1 MDYFSILN
9 LNREPFSNS
18 PDPDYFYH
26 SRQHLD
32 CLQKLE
38 LSLHLRRGLNV
49 IIGDVGTGK
58 TTLCRQIIR
67 RFANRKDMETHLVL
81 DPLFKDPADF
91 LAATAK
97 LLSGRKLPEGTT
109 DWQAKEFIK
118 HTLFRKGVDQKRTT
132 ILIIDE
138 GQKIP
143 VFCLELLREFL
154 NYETNDY
161 KLLQIVIFAQKEF
174 EGVVRSHPNFGD
186 RINLYHHLKPLSL
199 RDTRLM
205 IKFRLEKSSSAPQKL
220 DLFTLPGLIAVHR
233 TTGGYPRKIINLC
246 HQCILAMI
254 IQNRSKVGY
263 WLVRR
268 SAKRVFPATDAATRR
283 RPALALGSAAALAG
297 LLIWATATGVVP
309 LPDWGGLGSRAT
321 APVTAV
327 VEKRIEAPSAPL
339 ESPPPLATPAPTPSL
354 PPVAVSPP
362 AAPAETTPTP
372 AASVKPAVDT
382 PASAPAAAPVA
393 DAPSAPALPAVKAAR
408 TPEMLGA
415 LTLRRHE
422 TISGLIQRIYGNYS
436 ARNFRSIILA
446 NPQIDD
452 PDRVEAG
459 QIIQIPA
466 IPAGVKPP
474 GGRDVWWV
482 RVAEKASLQEAF
494 DVLRGY
500 PESAPAA
507 RMVPYWSPKS
517 GQRFALL
524 LKQVF
529 SDAEAARLQ
538 LKLLPPALS
547 AGGEVMNAWA
557 EQTVFY
563 ADPWYGIK

>member
-1 MDYFSILN
+1 FSILN

-67 RFANRKDMETHLVL
+67 RFANRKDMETHLIL
-81 DPLFKDPADF
+81 DPLFRDPADF
-91 LAATAK
+91 LSATAK

-161 KLLQIVIFAQKEF
+161 KLLQIVIFAQQEF

-205 IKFRLEKSSSAPQKL
+205 IKFRLEKSSSTPQKL

-233 TTGGYPRKIINLC
+233 ATGGYPRKIINLC

-263 WLVRR
+263 WLVQR
-268 SAKRVFPATDAATRR
+268 SAKRVFPAGDIVKRR
-283 RPALALGSAAALAG
+283 RPALALGALAALAG
-297 LLIWATATGVVP
+297 LLAWGSSTGVVP
-309 LPDWGGLGSRAT
+309 LPDWAGRWSPAA
-321 APVTAV
+321 APAVAV
-327 VEKRIEAPSAPL
+327 VEKRTEP
-339 ESPPPLATPAPTPSL
+339 
-354 PPVAVSPP
+354 PP
-362 AAPAETTPTP
+362 AAPEPPPPAALAPPVPPPPEAAAPQPAAVAETAPSPTV
-372 AASVKPAVDT
+372 AKPAVLE
-382 PASAPAAAPVA
+382 PAVAPAPVA
-393 DAPSAPALPAVKAAR
+393 DVPPPAVAPTRATR
-408 TPEMLGA
+408 TPEMLGS
-415 LTLRRHE
+415 LTLRRNE
-422 TISGLIQRIYGNYS
+422 TISGLIQRVYGNYS

-459 QIIQIPA
+459 QVIQIPA
-466 IPAGVKPP
+466 IPAAAKPP
-474 GGRDVWWV
+474 GNRDIWWV

-494 DVLRGY
+494 DFLRSY
-500 PESAPAA
+500 PESVPAA
-507 RMVPYWSPKS
+507 RMIPYWAPKS
-517 GQRFALL
+517 GLRFALL
-524 LKQVF
+524 LKQAF
-529 SDAEAARLQ
+529 GSAEAARLQ
-538 LKLLPPALS
+538 LKLLPASLS
-547 AGGEVMNAWA
+547 AGGEVASAWP
-557 EQTVFY
+557 EQAVFF

>member
-26 SRQHLD
+26 SSQHLD

-174 EGVVRSHPNFGD
+174 EAVDPPPPELRRPHQPLSPPESAQPARHAPDDQVPAGEVQHRAPEAGPLHPSGADRRASDHRRLPAQDHQPVPPVHPGHDHPEPVQGRLLAGAAQRHAGLSRDGCRSASAAGAGAGVGRGARRAPDLGDGNGCRPAPGLERPGVPRDRAGD
-186 RINLYHHLKPLSL
+186 RRGRKAH
-199 RDTRLM
+199 RGAAGTRGVPTACWP
-205 IKFRLEKSSSAPQKL
+205 RQPRR
-220 DLFTLPGLIAVHR
+220 PPR
-233 TTGGYPRKIINLC
+233 TQR
-246 HQCILAMI
+246 
-254 IQNRSKVGY
+254 RR
-263 WLVRR
+263 RR
-268 SAKRVFPATDAATRR
+268 SRPKLRPRRPRPSSRPSRRPHPPRPQPRSRTRR
-283 RPALALGSAAALAG
+283 RR
-297 LLIWATATGVVP
+297 
-309 LPDWGGLGSRAT
+309 LPCRRSRR
-321 APVTAV
+321 PG
-327 VEKRIEAPSAPL
+327 RP
-339 ESPPPLATPAPTPSL
+339 
-354 PPVAVSPP
+354 
-362 AAPAETTPTP
+362 
-372 AASVKPAVDT
+372 
-382 PASAPAAAPVA
+382 
-393 DAPSAPALPAVKAAR
+393 R
-408 TPEMLGA
+408 C
-415 LTLRRHE
+415 
-422 TISGLIQRIYGNYS
+422 S
-436 ARNFRSIILA
+436 AR
-446 NPQIDD
+446 
-452 PDRVEAG
+452 
-459 QIIQIPA
+459 
-466 IPAGVKPP
+466 
-474 GGRDVWWV
+474 
-482 RVAEKASLQEAF
+482 
-494 DVLRGY
+494 
-500 PESAPAA
+500 
-507 RMVPYWSPKS
+507 
-517 GQRFALL
+517 
-524 LKQVF
+524 
-529 SDAEAARLQ
+529 
-538 LKLLPPALS
+538 
-547 AGGEVMNAWA
+547 
-557 EQTVFY
+557 
-563 ADPWYGIK
+563 

>member
-81 DPLFKDPADF
+81 DPLFRDPADF
-91 LAATAK
+91 LAAIAK

-132 ILIIDE
+132 ILIVDE

-154 NYETNDY
+154 NYETNEY

-174 EGVVRSHPNFGD
+174 EGIVRSHPNFGD

-199 RDTRLM
+199 RDTRMM
-205 IKFRLEKSSSAPQKL
+205 IKFRLEKSSSTPQKL
-220 DLFTLPGLIAVHR
+220 DLFTLPGLIAVYR
-233 TTGGYPRKIINLC
+233 ATGGYPRKIINLC

-254 IQNRSKVGY
+254 IQNKSQVGY
-263 WLVRR
+263 RLVHR
-268 SAKRVFPATDAATRR
+268 SAKRVFTAGVPAGRR
-283 RPALALGSAAALAG
+283 LRPAAAALAVVAVMGG
-297 LLIWATATGVVP
+297 LLWAAVTNVLP
-309 LPDWGGLGSRAT
+309 LPGWENLWSRA
-321 APVTAV
+321 APPART
-327 VEKRIEAPSAPL
+327 VEKRIETPSAAP
-339 ESPPPLATPAPTPSL
+339 EPPPIPASPTADEPAAA
-354 PPVAVSPP
+354 PQAAVPVEAVSPP
-362 AAPAETTPTP
+362 REAPPAPKAAAAETPAPAPVAE
-372 AASVKPAVDT
+372 
-382 PASAPAAAPVA
+382 AAAPPAAVK
-393 DAPSAPALPAVKAAR
+393 SAPRP
-408 TPEMLGA
+408 PEMLGA
-415 LTLRRHE
+415 LTLRRYE

-459 QIIQIPA
+459 QTIHIPA
-466 IPAGVKPP
+466 IPVAAKPP
-474 GGRDVWWV
+474 AGRDCWWV
-482 RVAEKASLQEAF
+482 RLAEKLSLQEGF
-494 DVLRGY
+494 DFLRNY

-507 RMVPYWSPKS
+507 RMVPCWNPKA
-517 GQRFALL
+517 GLRFVVL

-529 SDAEAARLQ
+529 SDPEAARLQ
-538 LKLLPPALS
+538 LKLLPPALP
-547 AGGEVMNAWA
+547 GGEVVRVWA
-557 EQTVFY
+557 EQTVFF
-563 ADPWYGIK
+563 ADPWYGVK

>member
-26 SRQHLD
+26 SSQHLD

-67 RFANRKDMETHLVL
+67 RLANRKDMETHLVL

-97 LLSGRKLPEGTT
+97 LLSGRKLPEGAT

-154 NYETNDY
+154 NFETNDY

-174 EGVVRSHPNFGD
+174 EGAVRNHPNFGD

-268 SAKRVFPATDAATRR
+268 SATRVFPATGVAAGR
-283 RPALALGSAAALAG
+283 RPALALGSVAALAG

-309 LPDWGGLGSRAT
+309 LPDWSGLGSRAT

-327 VEKRIEAPSAPL
+327 VEKRIEVP
-339 ESPPPLATPAPTPSL
+339 PAPAESL
-354 PPVAVSPP
+354 PPVAQTAPAPSPDSAP
-362 AAPAETTPTP
+362 APAVPAETAPTP
-372 AASVKPAVDT
+372 AASVKPAVAT
-382 PASAPAAAPVA
+382 PAPAPAAAPVA
-393 DAPSAPALPAVKAAR
+393 DAPTAPALPAVTAAR

-466 IPAGVKPP
+466 IPAAAKPP
-474 GGRDVWWV
+474 GGRNFWWV
-482 RVAEKASLQEAF
+482 RVAEKPSLQEAF
-494 DVLRGY
+494 DFLRGY

-524 LKQVF
+524 LKQTF

-547 AGGEVMNAWA
+547 ASGEVMSAWA

>member
-81 DPLFKDPADF
+81 DPLFKDPGDF
-91 LAATAK
+91 LSATAK

-109 DWQAKEFIK
+109 DWQTKEFIK
-118 HTLFRKGVDQKRTT
+118 HTLFRKGVDQKRTI

-161 KLLQIVIFAQKEF
+161 KLLQIVIFAQQEF

-186 RINLYHHLKPLSL
+186 RINLYHHLRPLSL

-205 IKFRLEKSSSAPQKL
+205 IKFRLEKSSSTPQKL

-233 TTGGYPRKIINLC
+233 ATGGYPRKIINLC

-254 IQNRSKVGY
+254 IQNKSKVGY
-263 WLVRR
+263 RLVRR
-268 SAKRVFPATDAATRR
+268 SAKRVFPATDSAKRW
-283 RPALALGSAAALAG
+283 RPALALCSVAALAG
-297 LLIWATATGVVP
+297 FLIWAAGTGVVQ
-309 LPDWGGLGSRAT
+309 LPAWGSLWSRAT
-321 APVTAV
+321 PPAPPV
-327 VEKRIEAPSAPL
+327 VEKRIEAPPVAPEPL
-339 ESPPPLATPAPTPSL
+339 PPPAQPASESL
-354 PPVAVSPP
+354 PLPAAAPPPP
-362 AAPAETTPTP
+362 AQAETTPAAAVKAAVETP
-372 AASVKPAVDT
+372 APA
-382 PASAPAAAPVA
+382 PIA
-393 DAPSAPALPAVKAAR
+393 DMPPAPALPVDRTAR

-415 LTLRRHE
+415 LSLRRHE

-459 QIIQIPA
+459 QILQIPA
-466 IPAGVKPP
+466 IPAAAKSP
-474 GGRDVWWV
+474 GGRDFWWI

-494 DVLRGY
+494 DFLRNY

-507 RMVPYWSPKS
+507 RMVPYWNPKA
-517 GQRFALL
+517 GLRFALL

-529 SDAEAARLQ
+529 NEAEAARLQ
-538 LKLLPPALS
+538 LRLLPAALS
-547 AGGEVMNAWA
+547 AGGEVIGTWA
-557 EQTVFY
+557 EQTVFF
-563 ADPWYGIK
+563 ADPWYGVK

>member
-26 SRQHLD
+26 SSQHLD

-81 DPLFKDPADF
+81 DPLFRDPADF
-91 LAATAK
+91 LAAIAK
-97 LLSGRKLPEGTT
+97 LLSGRKLPEGAT

-205 IKFRLEKSSSAPQKL
+205 IQFRLEKSSSAPQKL

-254 IQNRSKVGY
+254 IQNQSKVGY

-268 SAKRVFPATDAATRR
+268 SATRVFPATGARSASAAGAGAGGGRGARR
-283 RPALALGSAAALAG
+283 APDLGDGNGCRPAPGLERPGVPRDRAGDRGGRKAHRGAAGTRGVPTACGPGSPG
-297 LLIWATATGVVP
+297 
-309 LPDWGGLGSRAT
+309 
-321 APVTAV
+321 
-327 VEKRIEAPSAPL
+327 
-339 ESPPPLATPAPTPSL
+339 
-354 PPVAVSPP
+354 
-362 AAPAETTPTP
+362 
-372 AASVKPAVDT
+372 
-382 PASAPAAAPVA
+382 
-393 DAPSAPALPAVKAAR
+393 ALP
-408 TPEMLGA
+408 G
-415 LTLRRHE
+415 
-422 TISGLIQRIYGNYS
+422 
-436 ARNFRSIILA
+436 
-446 NPQIDD
+446 
-452 PDRVEAG
+452 
-459 QIIQIPA
+459 
-466 IPAGVKPP
+466 
-474 GGRDVWWV
+474 
-482 RVAEKASLQEAF
+482 
-494 DVLRGY
+494 
-500 PESAPAA
+500 
-507 RMVPYWSPKS
+507 
-517 GQRFALL
+517 
-524 LKQVF
+524 
-529 SDAEAARLQ
+529 
-538 LKLLPPALS
+538 LS
-547 AGGEVMNAWA
+547 AGACGPGRNCAHAGRVRQAGRRDA
-557 EQTVFY
+557 RTRPGRSPGRGRAAGACLAGGQGGPDARDARR
-563 ADPWYGIK
+563 ADPATPRDDFRPDPADLRQLLGPQLPVDHSRQPADRRPGPGRGRADHPDPRHPRRRKTSRWP

>member
-309 LPDWGGLGSRAT
+309 LPDWSGLGSRAT
-321 APVTAV
+321 APATAV
-327 VEKRIEAPSAPL
+327 VEKRIAAPSAPSNL
-339 ESPPPLATPAPTPSL
+339 YRLLAQP
-354 PPVAVSPP
+354 
-362 AAPAETTPTP
+362 
-372 AASVKPAVDT
+372 
-382 PASAPAAAPVA
+382 
-393 DAPSAPALPAVKAAR
+393 APALLPR
-408 TPEMLGA
+408 TQRRRPRSRPKPRPRRPRPSSRPSKRPHPPRPQPR
-415 LTLRRHE
+415 LRMHRRRPPYRR
-422 TISGLIQRIYGNYS
+422 SRPPGRPRCS
-436 ARNFRSIILA
+436 AR
-446 NPQIDD
+446 
-452 PDRVEAG
+452 
-459 QIIQIPA
+459 
-466 IPAGVKPP
+466 
-474 GGRDVWWV
+474 
-482 RVAEKASLQEAF
+482 
-494 DVLRGY
+494 
-500 PESAPAA
+500 
-507 RMVPYWSPKS
+507 
-517 GQRFALL
+517 
-524 LKQVF
+524 
-529 SDAEAARLQ
+529 
-538 LKLLPPALS
+538 
-547 AGGEVMNAWA
+547 
-557 EQTVFY
+557 
-563 ADPWYGIK
+563 

>member
-321 APVTAV
+321 APATAV
-327 VEKRIEAPSAPL
+327 VEKRIEAPSAAL
-339 ESPPPLATPAPTPSL
+339 ESPPPPATPAPTPSL
-354 PPVAVSPP
+354 PPVAVSLP
-362 AAPAETTPTP
+362 AAPAETTPT
-372 AASVKPAVDT
+372 PAVDT

-393 DAPSAPALPAVKAAR
+393 DAPSAPALPAIKAAR

-415 LTLRRHE
+415 LTLRRNE

-494 DVLRGY
+494 DFLRGY

-529 SDAEAARLQ
+529 SDADAARLQ

-547 AGGEVMNAWA
+547 AGGEVMSAWA